1 MSSILKII
9 LGLLPKKLIKN
20 LIIKLLADWAK
31 TTDTTLDDE
40 AVKIIDEILT
50 NALKML

>member
-1 MSSILKII
+1 

-31 TTDTTLDDE
+31 TTDNTLDDE
-40 AVKIIDEILT
+40 AVNVVDEILT
-50 NALKML
+50 KALELI